1 VGTVFDDQDRGE
13 VRGGLHRVKTYG
25 LGGDGQDWRVNV
37 RRFATSFPARPLLAR
52 CWTAGLES
60 SRSHRLL
67 LCVQALP
74 VSTSPTSSIVVGTV
88 ASAATTGALI
98 AAGRRLGSAGIPFA
112 EISSALFHRT
122 PSGGE
127 VGLVF
132 SGVVLHVAVTMLWS
146 AAFVWL
152 VRRARWRRIFAAVVV
167 ACASLVLSW
176 LIAWS
181 TGRGVATVLPLGD
194 RIVVSVVLAI
204 SLV

>member
-1 VGTVFDDQDRGE
+1 M
-13 VRGGLHRVKTYG
+13 
-25 LGGDGQDWRVNV
+25 
-37 RRFATSFPARPLLAR
+37 
-52 CWTAGLES
+52 
-60 SRSHRLL
+60 
-67 LCVQALP
+67 QALP

-204 SLV
+204 SLVVGMRFAFFPGEMPELPE